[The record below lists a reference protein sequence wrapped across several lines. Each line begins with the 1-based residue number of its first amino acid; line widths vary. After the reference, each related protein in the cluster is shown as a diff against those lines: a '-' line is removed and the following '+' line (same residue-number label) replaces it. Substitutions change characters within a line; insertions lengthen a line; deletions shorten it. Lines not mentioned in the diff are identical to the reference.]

1 MFQPQ
6 FQIDP
11 EILEAL
17 RAAFQRYLLSQPVS
31 ATFVDHHAESS
42 RVIASGPCQAHA
54 FSVDPG
60 NPEANQDSLIV
71 GTCEGCTENTFGLGP
86 IQFGGENTTGT
97 ATGAFSFFYAV
108 PADRLLQATYSFTT
122 TERLRGRARIETLS
136 TLNGPFTT
144 TAERDFSASVDI
156 RRVVR
161 VLDGD
166 QTVLSIDDNIGSFS
180 SQGNAD
186 DDNFIGESQ
195 NINVDISSPAFVT
208 SQFAV
213 SGTNDLIIQF
223 HYIFSAR
230 AKGSLNQVIFTGPNG
245 QGSFSVRNRGVVITA
260 DL

>member
-86 IQFGGENTTGT
+86 IQFGGENTTGDGRIFIFLCGPGRSV
-97 ATGAFSFFYAV
+97 ASGDIFLHY
-108 PADRLLQATYSFTT
+108 DRTI
-122 TERLRGRARIETLS
+122 ARS
-136 TLNGPFTT
+136 
-144 TAERDFSASVDI
+144 RS
-156 RRVVR
+156 
-161 VLDGD
+161 
-166 QTVLSIDDNIGSFS
+166 
-180 SQGNAD
+180 
-186 DDNFIGESQ
+186 
-195 NINVDISSPAFVT
+195 
-208 SQFAV
+208 
-213 SGTNDLIIQF
+213 
-223 HYIFSAR
+223 H
-230 AKGSLNQVIFTGPNG
+230 
-245 QGSFSVRNRGVVITA
+245 
-260 DL
+260 